1 MSNTIFPAL
10 AGLGWTVKRT
20 PLWKTRVQESI
31 SGKEVLIAD
40 WSFPRWQWQLAYE
53 FLRGDASHAEFQ
65 SLAGFFNQRQGMFDS
80 FLYQD
85 ADDNAV
91 MGQQLGI
98 GDGATTAFQLVRPLG
113 GFIEPIIAPNVVSSV
128 YLAGVVQAPSS
139 YSVNAATGI
148 LTFTAAP
155 GSGVAVAADF
165 SFYFR
170 CRFLE
175 DSMDFEKFMRLLWQ
189 AKKVGFISLKS
200 S

>member
-31 SGKEVLIAD
+31 SGKEVRIAD

-98 GDGATTAFQLVRPLG
+98 GDGAATAFQLVRPLG